1 MTDACGRVTGSPDHM
16 SHRQP
21 DGKNNPMTM
30 QTTSLIRQA
39 TEADAPRLA
48 KLIDIAGE
56 GIPNWLWTRACVEG
70 QTPLEIGIER
80 ARRPSGGFS
89 YTNALIADQ
98 GGDATGMVLSYAIT
112 EAPEDDPNDLPAAI
126 APFVALEKLSVG
138 TWYVNALA
146 VFAEARGRRLGTAL
160 MTAAEGQAKAR
171 GFDEMSIQ
179 VYEQNVGA
187 VRLYERLGYALAAK
201 EAVRL
206 HPSPPYYSGDV
217 LLLKKPVAV

>member
-1 MTDACGRVTGSPDHM
+1 
-16 SHRQP
+16 
-21 DGKNNPMTM
+21 MTM

-39 TEADAPRLA
+39 SEADAPALA
-48 KLIDIAGE
+48 KLINIAGE

-70 QTPLEIGIER
+70 QTPLETGIER

-98 GGDATGMVLSYAIT
+98 GSDPIGMVLSYAIT
-112 EAPEDDPNDLPAAI
+112 EAPENNPNDLPAPI

-146 VFAEARGRRLGTAL
+146 VFAEARGRGIGTAL
-160 MTAAEGQAKAR
+160 MTAAEGQARVR

-179 VYEQNVGA
+179 VYEQNVDA
-187 VRLYERLGYALAAK
+187 VRLYERLGYTLAAK

-206 HPSPPYYSGDV
+206 HPSPPYYTGDV
-217 LLLKKPVAV
+217 LLLKKPIAV

>member
-1 MTDACGRVTGSPDHM
+1 
-16 SHRQP
+16 
-21 DGKNNPMTM
+21 MTM
-30 QTTSLIRQA
+30 RTTSLIRQA
-39 TEADAPRLA
+39 SEADAPALA
-48 KLIDIAGE
+48 KLINIAGE

-70 QTPLEIGIER
+70 QTPLETGIER

-98 GGDATGMVLSYAIT
+98 GSDPIGMVLSYAIT
-112 EAPEDDPNDLPAAI
+112 EAPENNPNDLPAPI

-146 VFAEARGRRLGTAL
+146 VFAEARGRGIGTAL
-160 MTAAEGQAKAR
+160 MTAAEGQARVR

-179 VYEQNVGA
+179 VYEQNVDA
-187 VRLYERLGYALAAK
+187 VRLYERLGYTLAAK

-206 HPSPPYYSGDV
+206 HPSPPYYTGDV
-217 LLLKKPVAV
+217 LLLKKPIAV